1 MHRAPWCAARAA
13 DDLVRQ
19 TLIAQPQ
26 NLANL
31 LAYLSHHL
39 MTLIP
44 SDLFPTPASAR
55 PSLASSVVNRTIQ
68 GQDTTRECLNC
79 LRVLG
84 RVLVIVLEAE
94 GTAREGGVS
103 AGEAFAR
110 EHLWA
115 RSTVS
120 VSDAHVGEAEAR
132 GEEQFTIADSDDEGE
147 GEGEGADREAS
158 DPLRAK
164 GKASCVEPKTEEA
177 PSLAERLFSC
187 TVDLLF
193 CAGFTLPESVRGSGP
208 EGDKINVRHT
218 QNWQCELL
226 LTRSMS
232 FGTRVSVAPSA

>member
-1 MHRAPWCAARAA
+1 MVCGTRRS
-13 DDLVRQ
+13 DLSVIANCTVRQ
-19 TLIAQPQ
+19 TVINQPQ

-31 LAYLSHHL
+31 LSYLSHHL
-39 MTLIP
+39 FTLIP

-55 PSLASSVVNRTIQ
+55 PSLAASVTRSVQ

-115 RSTVS
+115 KSTAPVEAQGQS
-120 VSDAHVGEAEAR
+120 GDAA
-132 GEEQFTIADSDDEGE
+132 EEQFTIADSDDEGDE
-147 GEGEGADREAS
+147 GSGDRGKGK
-158 DPLRAK
+158 DPLSAPTK
-164 GKASCVEPKTEEA
+164 PVEVKTEQL
-177 PSLAERLFSC
+177 PSLAEKLFSC

-193 CAGFTLPESVRGSGP
+193 CAGFTLPESVRGQGV
-208 EGDKINVRHT
+208 EGEKINV
-218 QNWQCELL
+218 
-226 LTRSMS
+226 S
-232 FGTRVSVAPSA
+232 GY